1 MPPTTEFLPRTIEI
15 FLVIIL
21 KKIFL
26 LIILFLILDGFLLN
40 DLQIENEKFPAFQTV
55 DLAGNKFT
63 EKIFENKI
71 TILCIWTTE
80 NFQILSDLSDLQKN
94 LRADI
99 QIICIVGDKNHVRA
113 KNISDKF
120 APNILQLTAND
131 DFYKILSKIKTVP
144 TVIFLDKNLNLVGQP
159 ASNIDFIRRELNYI
173 LEKNSESNSALQE
186 IQEIIFFR

>member
-1 MPPTTEFLPRTIEI
+1 MPPITEFLPRTIEI
-15 FLVIIL
+15 FLVITL

-26 LIILFLILDGFLLN
+26 LISLFLILDGFLLN

-80 NFQILSDLSDLQKN
+80 NFQILSDLSDLKKN

-99 QIICIVGDKNHVRA
+99 QIICIVGDKNFVRA

-173 LEKNSESNSALQE
+173 LEKNSESNAALQE

>member
-1 MPPTTEFLPRTIEI
+1 MCYKMKTADIR
-15 FLVIIL
+15 FLVIVL

-63 EKIFENKI
+63 EKIFKNKI

-144 TVIFLDKNLNLVGQP
+144 TAIFLDKNLNLVGQP